1 MRRFETRFLLWRKRP
16 RGEGG
21 DALQSRASNLFRR
34 FFDLIERLERPVSG
48 LETKSEPPR
57 KARVTRLDADAE
69 RKP

>member
-1 MRRFETRFLLWRKRP
+1 MRRFDTRLLWRRKFR
-16 RGEGG
+16 RGEAG
-21 DALQSRASNLFRR
+21 DALQSRATNLFRR

-48 LETKSEPPR
+48 LETKSEPAR